1 MQSRRKRE
9 AIKKTALP
17 INQGGWRTSF
27 QYKSKIWVWR
37 ATVRF
42 AYFLKRILDIA
53 GAGTALLLLSPLFLV
68 TAFLIYREDP
78 GPVFYTQT
86 RVGKDGR
93 HFRFFKFRS
102 MIMGAGKIKD
112 QLQEQ
117 NESSDGVIFKMKE
130 DPRITRIGRVIRK
143 FSIDELPQLVNVL
156 KGDMSLVGPRPP
168 LPREVA
174 QYTLEQRKRLHIRP
188 GITCSWQVSGRSD
201 IPFNEQV
208 QLDLEYIQS
217 SGFVTDV
224 ILLLKTIPAV
234 ITGKGAY

>member
-1 MQSRRKRE
+1 MRTRNPMESNR
-9 AIKKTALP
+9 TTTLP
-17 INQGGWRTSF
+17 IHQGRWRTSL
-27 QYKSKIWVWR
+27 QSKSKIWVWR
-37 ATVRF
+37 TTISL
-42 AYFLKRILDIA
+42 AYILKRTLDLA
-53 GAGTALLLLSPLFLV
+53 GSLAALLFLSPLFLI
-68 TAFLIYREDP
+68 TSTLIYLEDP

-86 RVGKDGR
+86 RVGRDGR

-102 MIMGAGKIKD
+102 MIMGASKIKG
-112 QLQEQ
+112 QLRDQ
-117 NESSDGVIFKMKE
+117 NESKDGVIFKMKN
-130 DPRITRIGRVIRK
+130 DPRITRTSRIIRK

-168 LPREVA
+168 LPGEVS

-201 IPFNEQV
+201 IPFNDQV

-217 SGFVTDV
+217 SGFLTDV